1 MNKLL
6 IIKAGCTFTKIIERF
21 GDFEDW
27 ILAGM
32 NLEPHQAEIWPIYK
46 NTGLPEP
53 AGFKG
58 IIITGSHN
66 DVTEHLPWMESFA
79 TWAQNLLNENV
90 PVLGICFG
98 HQLLAYSFGG
108 KVGFNPLGKEF
119 GTVTIHLNA
128 EGKQDPLLSVLS
140 DNFRGHT
147 NHSQTVIQLSEN
159 STRLASSKTDN
170 NHAFR
175 IGSRI
180 WGVQFHPEYTSAIM
194 NAQLDH
200 EGEKSSKQI
209 QPDNMDSNEVNY
221 KSNGSRILN
230 RFKEICDL

>member
-1 MNKLL
+1 MSKLL
-6 IIKAGCTFTKIIERF
+6 IIKAGCTFPEIIDRF

-32 NLEPHQAEIWPIYK
+32 NLKPHQAEIWPIYN

-53 AGFKG
+53 AGYKG

-79 TWAQNLLNENV
+79 NWATKLLAGKV

-108 KVGFNPLGKEF
+108 EVGFNPMGKEF
-119 GTVTIHLNA
+119 GTITVHLNS
-128 EGKQDPLLSVLS
+128 EGKQDLLLSILS
-140 DNFRGHT
+140 DIFRGHT
-147 NHSQTVIQLSEN
+147 NHSQTVIQLPEN
-159 STRLASSKTDN
+159 STRLASSKIDK

-180 WGVQFHPEYTSAIM
+180 WGVQFHPEYTSTIM
-194 NAQLDH
+194 NAQLVH
-200 EGEKSSKQI
+200 EGEKSLKQI
-209 QPDNMDSNEVNY
+209 QPNNVDFNEFNN
-221 KSNGSRILN
+221 KSDGSRILN
-230 RFKEICDL
+230 HFREICGL